1 LCFRELFYGFTICFL
16 KERQSYYIALT
27 KIALL
32 FLRMKFMEKQVVGGF
47 RSMEHGAWGTGQ
59 K

>member
-1 LCFRELFYGFTICFL
+1 MICFL

-32 FLRMKFMEKQVVGGF
+32 FLRMKFMGKQVEYGVELGKLRRGE
-47 RSMEHGAWGTGQ
+47 RRGTSDDFILG
-59 K
+59 